1 MQGLSV
7 SAATTRATNVGSFR
21 VLGRRCREI
30 NLAAET
36 RDTVRDGE
44 RERDGGGG
52 GAERDRGETDRQTDT
67 DRQTEQP
74 FAFTRVME

>member
-44 RERDGGGG
+44 RGGGG
-52 GAERDRGETDRQTDT
+52 GGGQSEIGGRQTDRQTQT
-67 DRQTEQP
+67 DRQNNLLHL
-74 FAFTRVME
+74 RG